1 MKKHYLNRIPL
12 SLLDTFLVSF
22 FALYSI
28 YVSNMYFNIE
38 TQPVKAISLALL
50 LMTIIPI
57 TCKTISLMINKA
69 ENKKKK
75 VKYHIL
81 HLLSAYV
88 IFYSIVFI
96 FDKVFE
102 LNSKIIILFIS
113 IMILELCYV
122 LFGEYYFRI
131 KILPERI
138 RDIGDKFKEDISGY
152 KTEYEEFLFNEKEL
166 EIIITVSQED
176 HLIDFNLKDVVIKGE
191 KQDEL
196 FKESDTK
203 R

>member
-1 MKKHYLNRIPL
+1 MKKHYLDRIPL
-12 SLLDTFLVSF
+12 SLLDTFLVLF
-22 FALYSI
+22 FAIYSI
-28 YVSNMYFNIE
+28 YVSNMYFNIK
-38 TQPVKAISLALL
+38 TQPVKTISLALL
-50 LMTIIPI
+50 LMTIIPMI
-57 TCKTISLMINKA
+57 CKAISLIINKA
-69 ENKKKK
+69 DNKKKK
-75 VKYHIL
+75 IKYHIL

-138 RDIGDKFKEDISGY
+138 RDIGDKFKEDVSGY
-152 KTEYEEFLFNEKEL
+152 ETEYEEFLFNEKEL

-196 FKESDTK
+196 FKESDTE

>member
-1 MKKHYLNRIPL
+1 MKKHYLDRVPL
-12 SLLDTFLVSF
+12 SLLDTFLVLF
-22 FALYSI
+22 FAMYSI
-28 YVSNMYFNIE
+28 YVSNMYFNIK
-38 TQPVKAISLALL
+38 TQPVKTISLALL
-50 LMTIIPI
+50 LMTIIPMI
-57 TCKTISLMINKA
+57 CKAISLIINKA
-69 ENKKKK
+69 DNKKKK
-75 VKYHIL
+75 IKYHIL

-138 RDIGDKFKEDISGY
+138 RDIGDKFKEDVSGY
-152 KTEYEEFLFNEKEL
+152 ETEYEEFLFNEKEL

-196 FKESDTK
+196 FKESDTE

>member
-1 MKKHYLNRIPL
+1 MKKHYLNRVPL

-22 FALYSI
+22 FTLYSM
-28 YVSNMYFNIE
+28 YVSNMYFDIE
-38 TQPVKAISLALL
+38 TQPVKTISLALL

-57 TCKTISLMINKA
+57 ICKTISLMINKA
-69 ENKKKK
+69 EDKKKK
-75 VKYHIL
+75 VKYHIF
-81 HLLSAYV
+81 HLFSAYI

-96 FDKVFE
+96 FDKIFE

-138 RDIGDKFKEDISGY
+138 RDIGDKFKEDISEY
-152 KTEYEEFLFNEKEL
+152 ETEYEEFLFNEKEL
-166 EIIITVSQED
+166 EIIITVSQKD